1 MASLNLIHVIGNVG
15 RDAELKYGNSG
26 TAVATFS
33 VATTET
39 TSDGREFTEW
49 HQVKAFGKTAEVC
62 GQYVKKG
69 RKVYIQ
75 GKNQTS
81 EWERDG
87 IKQRKTEVVANRL
100 ILLDKANS
108 DQPYTSRV
116 SQRDEPGPPMD
127 KIGYVIPGYTGA
139 VHGSEPDAF
148 DVGELSPAEFDAPP
162 LSPGV

>member
-1 MASLNLIHVIGNVG
+1 MASLNMVQIIGNVG

-26 TAVATFS
+26 TAVASFS

-49 HQVKAFGKTAEVC
+49 HNVKAFGKTAEVC

-69 RKVYIQ
+69 RRVYIE

-87 IKQRKTEVVANRL
+87 VKQRRTEVVARRML
-100 ILLDKANS
+100 LLDKASS
-108 DQPYTSRV
+108 DQPYTPRV
-116 SQRDEPGPPMD
+116 SQRDEPGPPLD
-127 KIGYVIPGYTGA
+127 KIGYIMPGY
-139 VHGSEPDAF
+139 DASA
-148 DVGELSPAEFDAPP
+148 ELGPPMDFDAPP
-162 LSPGV
+162 LSPGD